1 MKKVYQSGLILM
13 LGVASLFANE
23 FLKNLPENS
32 WYEVPNSNLTKVGA
46 PDVGQYAVSGP
57 KGVTAFSGGA
67 YDPIHKRFIVFGGGH
82 ADYAGNEL
90 YHFEMDSLKWVRFTE
105 PDTFLQSD
113 NNVEPNRYGRPIS
126 RHTYDGLAYIKHADR
141 FFAFG
146 GAMSL
151 SGWSTNTTWTF
162 NPNNKTWQYMQ
173 PTGTLPGSEYDL
185 SCAYDEVTKNI
196 YLVST
201 AHLFKYSYDENKWTR
216 IYEWWQNNSGE
227 KQAFL
232 DTKRRR
238 FVVRAKSG
246 YYKAWDIDS
255 SKTVAP
261 FVFTGDSVCMTTTA
275 PVNID
280 YDQKADKYLGIYSD
294 GVVFIADPDSLIWR
308 RKTTTGGPTNTGW
321 IFGNRWCYIAED
333 NVFFCMTNDANAN
346 VWFYKHTSNS
356 SSRSEISVN
365 KGAIANVSVAPLPI
379 SNSANVMI
387 SFAGR
392 INKLTKLQMIDVTG
406 KVLSNL
412 KYMVESG
419 NSISAKINAKNIVP
433 GTYYVKAVTDRGT
446 IVKRIAVVR

>member
-1 MKKVYQSGLILM
+1 M
-13 LGVASLFANE
+13 
-23 FLKNLPENS
+23 PENS

-46 PDVGQYAVSGP
+46 ADVGQYAISGP

-141 FFAFG
+141 FFTFG
-146 GAMSL
+146 GAMAL

-162 NPNNKTWQYMQ
+162 NPNNKSWQFMQ
-173 PTGTLPGSEYDL
+173 PAGTLPGSEYDL

-238 FVVRAKSG
+238 FIVRAKSG
-246 YYKAWDIDS
+246 YFKAWDIDS
-255 SKTVAP
+255 NKTVSP
-261 FVFTGDSVCMTTTA
+261 FVMSGDSVCMTTTA

-280 YDQKADKYLGIYSD
+280 YDQKADKYLGIFND
-294 GVVFIADPDSLIWR
+294 GVMFIADPDSLVWK
-308 RKTTTGGPTNTGW
+308 RKATSGGPTNTGW
-321 IFGNRWCYIAED
+321 IFGNRWCYIAEY
-333 NVFFCMTNDANAN
+333 NVFFCMTNDANKN
-346 VWFYKHTSNS
+346 VWFYKHTANS
-356 SSRSEISVN
+356 SSGSEIYTKSIN
-365 KGAIANVSVAPLPI
+365 NGNICIAPIPVSNNATVIIAL
-379 SNSANVMI
+379 NSKEKKL
-387 SFAGR
+387 
-392 INKLTKLQMIDVTG
+392 NKLQLLDVMG
-406 KVLSNL
+406 KVVANL
-412 KYMVESG
+412 NYTKHSLKSYIA
-419 NSISAKINAKNIVP
+419 SISSENLVP
-433 GTYYVKAVTDRGT
+433 GTYYVKATTDKGI
-446 IVKRIAVVR
+446 IVKKIPVIR